1 MSSAA
6 SSKQDQRTLL
16 GVLTPSSNTAL
27 EPLTS
32 QLLSQAEGV
41 SAHFSRFRV
50 TQITLDEKG
59 LNQFDQTP
67 VLEAAKLLADARVDM
82 IGWSGTAAGWMGFDQ
97 DIQLCAAIEEA
108 TGVRA
113 TSSIL
118 ALNEVL
124 QQLGVERIALV
135 SPYTDDVQQKIIA
148 NYQTIGVE
156 CVAERHLNISDNFSF
171 SEVTTDTLTQCVE
184 EVAAAAPQA
193 ILLYCTNLRS
203 AQLADEWEQRFG
215 IPVIDTTST
224 VLWKMLQE
232 TDYDTRLIRG
242 WGSFFQEA
250 K

>member
-1 MSSAA
+1 MSSTA
-6 SSKQDQRTLL
+6 SNQPDSRTLL

-32 QLLSQAEGV
+32 ALLDQAKGV

-50 TQITLDEKG
+50 TKITLDEQG
-59 LNQFDQTP
+59 LSQFD
-67 VLEAAKLLADARVDM
+67 LEPIINAAQLLADAKVNM
-82 IGWSGTAAGWMGFDQ
+82 IGWSGTAAGWLGFEQ
-97 DIQLCAAIEEA
+97 DIHLCAAIEEA
-108 TGVRA
+108 TGIKA

-124 QQLGVERIALV
+124 NRLGIKRIALV

-148 NYQTIGVE
+148 NYQEIGIE
-156 CVAERHLNISDNFSF
+156 CMAERHLDISDNFSF
-171 SEVTTDTLTQCVE
+171 SEVDAATLTECVT
-184 EVAAAAPQA
+184 EVAKTSPQA

-203 AQLADEWEQRFG
+203 AQLADEWEQHLG

-224 VLWKMLQE
+224 VLWKMLRE
-232 TDYDTRLIRG
+232 TGFDSSQIQG
-242 WGSFFQEA
+242 WGRFFQEA

>member
-6 SSKQDQRTLL
+6 SIKPDPRTLL

-32 QLLSQAEGV
+32 QLLSQADGV

-67 VLEAAKLLADARVDM
+67 VLEAARLLADARVDM
-82 IGWSGTAAGWMGFDQ
+82 IGWSGTAAGWLGFEQDQ
-97 DIQLCAAIEEA
+97 RLCAAIEEV
-108 TGVRA
+108 TGIRA

-124 QQLGVERIALV
+124 NRLGISRIALV
-135 SPYTDDVQQKIIA
+135 SPYTDDVQQRIID
-148 NYQTIGVE
+148 NYRDIGID
-156 CVAERHLNISDNFSF
+156 CVAERHLDISDNFSF
-171 SEVTTDTLTQCVE
+171 SEVTTDTLTDSVQQ
-184 EVAAAAPQA
+184 VAEAAPQA

-203 AQLADEWEQRFG
+203 AQLAEEWERRFG

-224 VLWKMLQE
+224 VVWKMLRE
-232 TDYDTRLIRG
+232 TGYDTTGIQG
-242 WGSFFQEA
+242 WGRFFQEA
-250 K
+250 R